1 MSLQI
6 SSFAEVWK
14 RTIASI
20 VDLSVLEC
28 LSKFDL
34 ISLPA
39 LMIEHKFKAAHA
51 MEERHG
57 MPYGC
62 FLNKVF
68 DHFGIIGEKQAPK
81 TSK

>member
-1 MSLQI
+1 
-6 SSFAEVWK
+6 
-14 RTIASI
+14 
-20 VDLSVLEC
+20 
-28 LSKFDL
+28 
-34 ISLPA
+34 
-39 LMIEHKFKAAHA
+39 MIEHKFKAAHA

-81 TSK
+81 TSKQMFNLNYLIENEYIEG